1 MISRTFSEF
10 HTDTEEG
17 KVAQKIGNLST
28 TLQDF
33 GRKCQSKNEISGRH
47 ETVS

>member
-33 GRKCQSKNEISGRH
+33 GRKCQSKKLRFLGEPRNL
-47 ETVS
+47 